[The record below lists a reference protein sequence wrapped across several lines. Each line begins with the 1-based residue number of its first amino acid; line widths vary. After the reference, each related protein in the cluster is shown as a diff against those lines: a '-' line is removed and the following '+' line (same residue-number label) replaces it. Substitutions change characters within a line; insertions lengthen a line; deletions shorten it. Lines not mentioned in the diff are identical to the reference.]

1 MTEATTEDKYRND
14 MATLQVKRVPDEL
27 YEAVRARA
35 SEEGITISELVLR
48 VLRAEVEQPPLHL
61 WLNELTARH
70 EASGAGR
77 DLDTVAALDEIRG
90 GVTVN
95 SV

>member
-1 MTEATTEDKYRND
+1 MTAGTTDEGYRHD

-48 VLRAEVEQPPLHL
+48 VLRAEVEQPPLHH
-61 WLNELTARH
+61 WLKELTARH
-70 EASGAGR
+70 ESRGGDR
-77 DLDTVAALDEIRG
+77 DLDTIAILDEIRG
-90 GVTVN
+90 GR
-95 SV
+95 

>member
-1 MTEATTEDKYRND
+1 

-61 WLNELTARH
+61 WLNELAARH

-77 DLDTVAALDEIRG
+77 DLDTVAALDEIRA